1 MIQITLITIAASERE
16 NHHFF
21 FGGGGGFIY
30 RLVLYNYFVYDKL
43 TRLSS
48 LMGII
53 GALIV

>member
-21 FGGGGGFIY
+21 FFWGFIY

>member
-21 FGGGGGFIY
+21 FLGGFIY

>member
-21 FGGGGGFIY
+21 FWGGGFIY

>member
-21 FGGGGGFIY
+21 LGGGGFIY